1 METLW
6 PMWVIAAVFAFAFRH
21 KTAKAMSGLPAWHRI
36 LGAVAALAFFVGY
49 LWPAIGR

>member
-21 KTAKAMSGLPAWHRI
+21 ETAKVMSALPTWHRI
-36 LGAVAALAFFVGY
+36 LGAVAALAFFASH
-49 LWPAIGR
+49 L